1 MWTLKLKLYL
11 TFIWDWWI
19 DFCHFPPKPGLS
31 LADLAGQP
39 MRGLIY
45 WGKWLA
51 FIFIYQI
58 KGDCF
63 NILQISGKL
72 CTTWKLCL
80 KLIIWHQLL
89 STQFNFSVYCK
100 SGRWNFLYYKGIF
113 FILWLLSTTDCP
125 NSGLCCFDGCHNR
138 CLEEEEEKKNEE
150 KQEIPLTTY
159 SALRFWKNA
168 IYY

>member
-19 DFCHFPPKPGLS
+19 DFCHFPPQPGLS

-72 CTTWKLCL
+72 CPTWKLCL

-113 FILWLLSTTDCP
+113 LYFDSCLPQTALIRVYAVSMGATTDVLKRRRRRRMRR
-125 NSGLCCFDGCHNR
+125 N
-138 CLEEEEEKKNEE
+138 KKL
-150 KQEIPLTTY
+150 P
-159 SALRFWKNA
+159 
-168 IYY
+168 